1 MSLDLFEHQIC
12 DPLAGCIVHLFL
24 CTQNTFNLPR
34 CLDIQAF
41 FSNLQHSA
49 NPKDMEPSIPLFI
62 SISSLSTKLPVHES
76 IPISN
81 ALEILVLKSTTC
93 ISHHLKQLVQ
103 TCYLH
108 TMCKCMYLT
117 FRTYIITVIHGELN
131 KVFFQALNFNHSIM
145 NTRVMSPVLQ
155 TCAYS
160 CVMCNIEEIIVCNL
174 LWQTLHRFNYYFTRI
189 GSHCMQSLC
198 MVFSRIMRIKGP
210 FYEMCHE
217 YILMSTYP
225 SM

>member
-1 MSLDLFEHQIC
+1 MKKARSSTTKKARTTFQYYKKIVLVSSPIST
-12 DPLAGCIVHLFL
+12 IVHSL
-24 CTQNTFNLPR
+24 
-34 CLDIQAF
+34 
-41 FSNLQHSA
+41 SA
-49 NPKDMEPSIPLFI
+49 Y
-62 SISSLSTKLPVHES
+62 SSLVFSSASIKLPVHES